1 MPSSVMN
8 SSSASTGTPAS
19 TPKPTDSDNHGVP
32 PMRCGAWAE
41 NFGNNN
47 TNTALATSSPR

>member
-8 SSSASTGTPAS
+8 SSSASTRTPAS